1 MRAVSTIALAAS
13 IIIAGCATRPPVPA
27 EAAASA
33 RFLPE
38 EDLAGRSWGKGE
50 FRSITGVRRAFD
62 VELNGVWDGSTL
74 TLVEDFRYADGV
86 VERKTWRLTKMADG
100 RYRGSREDVVG
111 EAVGFLDGAAFRL
124 EYTMAIPKKDGG
136 ARTVKFRDVLVDD
149 GAGGVINRANV
160 SWFGIPVG
168 SVDLKTSRTPDA

>member
-1 MRAVSTIALAAS
+1 MRAASTIALAAS
-13 IIIAGCATRPPVPA
+13 ILLAGCATRPGVPA
-27 EAAASA
+27 ETPRTAH
-33 RFLPE
+33 FLPE
-38 EDLAGRSWGKGE
+38 EDLAGRSYGKGE

-62 VELNGVWDGSTL
+62 VELNGAWDGSTL

-86 VERKTWRLTKMADG
+86 NERKTWRLTKTADG
-100 RYRGSREDVVG
+100 RYRGVREDVVG
-111 EAVGFLDGAAFRL
+111 EALGYVDGAVFRL

-136 ARTVKFRDVLVDD
+136 ARKVQFRDVLAED

-168 SVDLKTSRTPDA
+168 NVDLKTSRTPMP